1 MGGHRG
7 LAGPPVTRAVTLAG
21 YAVLLATAV
30 AIEAAAC
37 RDRGPARFAAV
48 IGALTAHPGTRL
60 LLLAAWLWLGWHLF
74 ARVAG

>member
-1 MGGHRG
+1 
-7 LAGPPVTRAVTLAG
+7 
-21 YAVLLATAV
+21 V